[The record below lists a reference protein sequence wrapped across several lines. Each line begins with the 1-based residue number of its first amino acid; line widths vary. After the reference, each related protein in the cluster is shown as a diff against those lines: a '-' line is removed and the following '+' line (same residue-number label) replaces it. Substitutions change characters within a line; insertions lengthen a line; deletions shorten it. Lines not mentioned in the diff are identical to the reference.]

1 MPERKTEEGTNG
13 KEDREGDEAGV
24 SSSGACLIR
33 KAALEK
39 DVKEWENELY
49 KFPRGGHKP

>member
-13 KEDREGDEAGV
+13 KEDREGDEEGV